1 MLVTIL
7 DPNRIVVEAWKAK
20 DNIEL
25 LNLGFSRN
33 GDFYSIKIE
42 NEERQL
48 FLIEKLA
55 GIGALFSYGHGW
67 APSQVM
73 QYLKAQ
79 GKINFSYKE
88 ISWRGPGDYII
99 RDK

>member
-7 DPNRIVVEAWKAK
+7 DPNRIVVEVDEDK

-33 GDFYSIKIE
+33 GGSYSIFIE

-55 GIGALFSYGHGW
+55 GIGAFFSYGQGW

-73 QYLKAQ
+73 EYLKEQ
-79 GKINFSYKE
+79 GKINFTYKE
-88 ISWRGPGDYII
+88 ISWRGPDDYII